1 MGRVEAIWT
10 KRAKRGPM
18 DLVDRATLVA
28 GEGIEGDA
36 NRGRARRQV
45 TVIDRAAWDRAT
57 AELGVDVDP
66 SARRA
71 NVMVS
76 GVDLEESR
84 GRVLR
89 LGPCRV
95 RIEGETTPC
104 SRMDEAADG
113 LQRALGPEWRGG
125 VYGVVLDGGEIVV
138 GDPAG
143 FDGEAR
149 DSRPPGA

>member
-1 MGRVEAIWT
+1 MGRVEAIWR

-18 DLVDRATLVA
+18 DPVEKATLVA

-36 NRGRARRQV
+36 NRGRDRRQV
-45 TVIDRAAWDRAT
+45 TVIERAAWDRAT
-57 AELGVDVDP
+57 ADLGVDVEP

-76 GVDLEESR
+76 GVDLGESR

-104 SRMDEAADG
+104 ERMDEAAEG
-113 LQRALGPEWRGG
+113 LQSALRAEWRGG
-125 VYGVVLDGGEIVV
+125 VYGVVLDDGKIAV
-138 GDPAG
+138 GD
-143 FDGEAR
+143 EA
-149 DSRPPGA
+149 ALE